1 MDYHLKSN
9 FTKHISFLYDRHER
23 DLFKIG
29 PRFDFLFRLMYSTIT
44 LSNLCSNGLIIYI
57 IVRKKSMHKV
67 TNFFIINL
75 ALADILTSICSTP
88 FQVKY
93 LFLFYRLPF

>member
-1 MDYHLKSN
+1 MDYFSKQNL
-9 FTKHISFLYDRHER
+9 TKQLSFLYDKHER

-29 PRFDFLFRLMYSTIT
+29 YQIGYLLRLMYYSIT

-57 IVRKKSMHKV
+57 ILQKKSMRKV

-75 ALADILTSICSTP
+75 ALADILTSVCSTP
-88 FQVKY
+88 FQVKS
-93 LFLFYRLPF
+93 